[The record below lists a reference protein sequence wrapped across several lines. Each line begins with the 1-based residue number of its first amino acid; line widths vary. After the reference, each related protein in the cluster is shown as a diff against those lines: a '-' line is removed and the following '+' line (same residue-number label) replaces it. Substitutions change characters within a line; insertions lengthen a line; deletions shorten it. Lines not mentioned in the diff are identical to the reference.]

1 MVNGLNNSKVF
12 LLKSRYLNTIIL
24 SIYSVS
30 EILPPSLLTDNVYL
44 ILNTLLA
51 LLRDHPYN
59 KETQNRRK

>member
-30 EILPPSLLTDNVYL
+30 EILPPSMLTDNVYL

-51 LLRDHPYN
+51 LLREHPYN
-59 KETQNRRK
+59 

>member
-59 KETQNRRK
+59 KETLNRRK